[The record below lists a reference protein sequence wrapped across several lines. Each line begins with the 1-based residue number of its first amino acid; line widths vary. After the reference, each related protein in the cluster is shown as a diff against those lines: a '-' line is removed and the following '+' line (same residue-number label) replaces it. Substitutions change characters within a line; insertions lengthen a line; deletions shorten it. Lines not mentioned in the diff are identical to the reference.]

1 MSGWKGGHP
10 EEENG
15 RTTPAALIASLLSV
29 VVTLLGVVIT
39 EASGLNEAGFV
50 LPLAYGSLGV
60 ALFIL
65 AGIYG
70 NAFLFDLRAERRK
83 LHFGTLVNRAIPKL
97 VVFAKREDVLT
108 IGENGN
114 ASLEWRFDL
123 VAPRGEPISELT
135 FPIYGEVDDLSTA
148 QADFVEIECVEVN
161 AEVQTGVLEPREL
174 RESLTTGRPS
184 LLYSVLRVPVDLGD
198 GKESCSLRVRL
209 RLKGIFPRA
218 ADWEAFYVDIP
229 YLTEELQ
236 VTLRSQA
243 GRVQR
248 PLGDGAVVRA
258 MSGLMEVPDDAE
270 SASQAVRCNPIG
282 RALVWKTST
291 PKLGYRYQVRF
302 QCQSS

>member
-1 MSGWKGGHP
+1 MSCWKGGRP
-10 EEENG
+10 EEESG
-15 RTTPAALIASLLSV
+15 RTTPAALIASLVSV

-70 NAFLFDLRAERRK
+70 NAFLADLRAERRK

-97 VVFAKREDVLT
+97 VVFAKREDILT
-108 IGENGN
+108 IRADGN
-114 ASLEWRFDL
+114 ANLEWRFDL
-123 VAPRGEPISELT
+123 VAPRREAISELT
-135 FPIYGEVDDLSTA
+135 FPIYGEVDDLSAAPT
-148 QADFVEIECVEVN
+148 DFVEIECVEVN
-161 AEVQTGVLEPREL
+161 GEVQTGKLEPREL
-174 RESLTTGRPS
+174 RKSLTKGRPS
-184 LLYSVLRVPVDLGD
+184 LLYSVLRVPVDLGV

-209 RLKGIFPRA
+209 GLKGIFPRV

-236 VTLRSQA
+236 VTVRSDA
-243 GRVQR
+243 GRVRR
-248 PLGDGAVVRA
+248 PLRDGAVVTA
-258 MSGLMEVPDDAE
+258 MSGLMEVFDDAE
-270 SASQAVRCNPIG
+270 SASQAVRCNPVG
-282 RALVWKTST
+282 EALVWKTRT

-302 QCQSS
+302 QCQ